1 MDPAAIAR
9 NIISSLFVLAAVGV
23 LFGWAIW
30 RAGTWRGAQG
40 MILGWVLSVVGVT
53 ALMTF
58 QIHRAQAALGFTPE
72 QQQRFPA
79 FRTFLPMWAVA
90 FGAVA
95 LVIRRAIRRGEVR
108 FTAGL
113 AARSFGA
120 WLLGALA
127 FFLVF
132 AALDV
137 ASLLRLGT

>member
-1 MDPAAIAR
+1 MNSFFVMAA
-9 NIISSLFVLAAVGV
+9 LGV

-30 RAGTWRGAQG
+30 RAGTWRGARG
-40 MILGWVLSVVGVT
+40 IIIGWVLSVVGVT

-58 QIHRAQAALGFTPE
+58 QIHRTQAALGFTPE
-72 QQQRFPA
+72 QQQRFPV
-79 FRTFLPMWAVA
+79 FWTFLPMWGVA

-95 LVIRRAIRRGEVR
+95 LVIRRAILRGEVR

-120 WLLGALA
+120 WLMGALA

-132 AALDV
+132 AALDIV
-137 ASLLRLGT
+137 SLLRLGT